1 MDAIIYLLGTFIA
14 DLLKSR
20 RRLEVENLFLRHQ
33 LNIILRRPP
42 QRLRLRGS
50 DRPFCER
57 LPASLGDLH
66 TRDFNRASADNHAL
80 AVCGGESGAH
90 KLNYLFDSEAMGEQD
105 RLGAAVP
112 TSREQLERAAAV
124 GLGAASDA
132 GHAP

>member
-1 MDAIIYLLGTFIA
+1 MPRDLLGHF
-14 DLLKSR
+14 DLTAA
-20 RRLEVENLFLRHQ
+20 VD
-33 LNIILRRPP
+33 I
-42 QRLRLRGS
+42 RGAFWS
-50 DRPFCER
+50 SLGICER
-57 LPASLGDLH
+57 LPACLGDLH
-66 TRDFNRASADNHAL
+66 ARDFDRASADNHAL